1 VPLGF
6 DRVIRSLKDHG
17 VDFVIIGA
25 NAAIAHGAPVGTIDL
40 DLCYRRTKANVARL
54 VKALQSFH
62 PRLRG
67 ISDTVPF
74 DFTADAVGRGCNFT
88 FVTDVGDLDILGHI
102 TGLGG
107 FDPIS
112 ARAVPLRMFG
122 CEVLVMALED
132 VIKSK
137 KAAGRVKDKAQL
149 PVLEETLRQRKGPT
163 GR

>member
-1 VPLGF
+1 MPLGF
-6 DRVIRSLKDHG
+6 DRVIHSLKDHQ

-25 NAAIAHGAPVGTIDL
+25 NAAIAHGAPIGTIDL
-40 DLCYRRTKANVARL
+40 DICYRRTKANVTRL
-54 VKALQSFH
+54 VEALLPFN

-67 ISDTVPF
+67 VTEDLPFHFKAETVE
-74 DFTADAVGRGCNFT
+74 RGCNFT
-88 FVTDVGDLDILGHI
+88 FATDVGDIDILGHV

-112 ARAVPLRMFG
+112 ARAVSVRMFG
-122 CEVLVMALED
+122 CDVLVMALDD

-149 PVLEETLRQRKGPT
+149 PVLEETLRQRNGT
-163 GR
+163 AT